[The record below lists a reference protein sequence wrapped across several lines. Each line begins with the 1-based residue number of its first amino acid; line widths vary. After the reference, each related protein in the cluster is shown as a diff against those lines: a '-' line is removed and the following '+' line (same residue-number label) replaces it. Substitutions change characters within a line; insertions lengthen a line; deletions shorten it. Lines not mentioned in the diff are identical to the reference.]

1 MTRQIH
7 GVRFT
12 SISCARGHSRSFVWT
27 YSCMQGELPFLAIE
41 WERVR
46 WHLYHGLP
54 TC

>member
-27 YSCMQGELPFLAIE
+27 YSLLRGELPLLAIE
-41 WERVR
+41 WKRICL
-46 WHLYHGLP
+46 HLYHVPP